1 MRREMK
7 EMLIETGII
16 GLRGSGRIEFN
27 PQKYLQEE
35 IIRRHADIRHGVKT
49 RRADALARQ

>member
-1 MRREMK
+1 
-7 EMLIETGII
+7 MLIETGII

-35 IIRRHADIRHGVKT
+35 VVIRHTDIRHGVKT
-49 RRADALARQ
+49 RRADVFAGQ